1 MNENDISYAIRGA
14 SFKVHAV
21 LGPGLLES
29 VYHAALAYE
38 LRKSGFEI
46 RTEVGVPVIY
56 DDQDLGLGFRL
67 DIIVNETVIVEVKS
81 VEAIAPIHYKQLLT
95 YLKLSDKKLG
105 LLINFNNILVK
116 DGIKRVINGVIEPA

>member
-1 MNENDISYAIRGA
+1 MNENDISYAVRGA
-14 SFKVHAV
+14 AFKVNST

-56 DDQDLGLGFRL
+56 DEQDLGLGFRL
-67 DIIVNETVIVEVKS
+67 DIIVNEAVIVEVKS
-81 VEAIAPIHYKQLLT
+81 VESFAPVHYKQLLT
-95 YLKLSDKKLG
+95 YLRLSKKKLG
-105 LLINFNNILVK
+105 LMINFNSESLTNS
-116 DGIKRVINGVIEPA
+116 IKRIANGM